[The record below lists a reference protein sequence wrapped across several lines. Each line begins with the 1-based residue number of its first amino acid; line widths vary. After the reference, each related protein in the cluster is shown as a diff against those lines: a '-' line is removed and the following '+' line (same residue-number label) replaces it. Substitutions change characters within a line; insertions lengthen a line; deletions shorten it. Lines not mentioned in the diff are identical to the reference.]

1 MKTSNYRLF
10 FLLTLYLTGVFCDKH
25 DSFTD
30 DNDFAEFEDFDTD
43 DEFVAAPVSND
54 KNAYEQNEKEHVS
67 GSNVKSKR
75 DDFQNDSLD
84 DDGIVEDD
92 DNEFEHFADEE
103 EFEGIFG
110 SVNPIDRT
118 QKRFFIKNNFQ
129 FRSKRFQQRF
139 GCTTCL

>member
-54 KNAYEQNEKEHVS
+54 KNGYDQNEKEHVS

-110 SVNPIDRT
+110 SVNPIDFFH
-118 QKRFFIKNNFQ
+118 QK
-129 FRSKRFQQRF
+129 
-139 GCTTCL
+139 